1 MDSYE
6 KLDVKINLFRR
17 KMMKYFWATLLSLL
31 FIGCGSSA
39 DNTPSG
45 LQGNGGSGAAGNQA
59 LGFVVPAGSG
69 QLTRNGDA
77 LAITLNDVQTVR
89 LGENGEGGE
98 LTLEEFVQ
106 QAGVSAENSVGGSL
120 EYRTDTETKQI
131 AFLATRLARTG
142 DGSLVVEGSVVSP
155 VTDVQAQDEGLT
167 ESFQEATFR
176 LDSATESSQT
186 TGSVVVT
193 VTAQNGT
200 PLPGVLVTLTPLSAG
215 PPRENVTNETGVA
228 RLEQLPVDTYRV
240 TAQLGG
246 FQTADGQVSV
256 RLGQTTGIEI
266 TLVRGQDGISGANG
280 P

>member
-1 MDSYE
+1 
-6 KLDVKINLFRR
+6 
-17 KMMKYFWATLLSLL
+17 MKYFWATLLSLL

-45 LQGNGGSGAAGNQA
+45 LQGNGGSGNGGDQTF
-59 LGFVVPAGSG
+59 GFVVSAGSG

-77 LAITLNDVQTVR
+77 LAVTLNGVETVR

-106 QAGVSAENSVGGSL
+106 QAGVSNENSVEGSL
-120 EYRTDTETKQI
+120 EYRTGTETKQI
-131 AFLATRLARTG
+131 AFLATRVEKAG
-142 DGSLVVEGSVVSP
+142 DGTLVVEGSVVSP
-155 VTDVQAQDEGLT
+155 VTDVQAQDEGFT

-176 LDSATESSQT
+176 LDPATEAGQT

-215 PPRENVTNETGVA
+215 PPRETVTNETGVA
-228 RLEQLPVDTYRV
+228 RLQQLPVDTYRV

-246 FQTADGQVSV
+246 FQTADEQVSV
-256 RLGQTTGIEI
+256 RLGQTTGLDI
-266 TLVRGQDGISGANG
+266 TLVRGQAGISGADG